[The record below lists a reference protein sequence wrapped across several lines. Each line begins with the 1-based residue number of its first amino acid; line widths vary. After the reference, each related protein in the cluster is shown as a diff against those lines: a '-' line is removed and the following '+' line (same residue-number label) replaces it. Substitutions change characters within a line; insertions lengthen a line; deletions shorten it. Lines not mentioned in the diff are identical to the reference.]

1 MCDTL
6 QSFELFSL
14 FIYHSNIETVINN
27 QSCLMI
33 SKISR
38 SEAHST
44 GRLTRERKG
53 CLLKTHLGTKY
64 DTLFFYRVLGT

>member
-1 MCDTL
+1 MCDSL
-6 QSFELFSL
+6 QSFELFPL
-14 FIYHSNIETVINN
+14 FIYHSNIETAINI

-33 SKISR
+33 SKVSR

-44 GRLTRERKG
+44 RRLTRERKG

-64 DTLFFYRVLGT
+64 DTLFFYRGLGT